1 MPSFIE
7 MDAAVCLALL
17 LLGSSVHLGVMGFST
32 GSPPSLCDPM
42 RLWHNSTSAQTTA
55 APYTVT
61 AYPATYKPGDQITV
75 SLRGSPDSFQGFL
88 LQAQEVGGN
97 DSVGSFTVTD
107 SATSRLIACGGMMNS
122 TVTQASDSMKTLVVV
137 TWTAPTSGSLGDIEF
152 RATFVKV
159 LGVFWEDVK
168 SSPVREEATLAP
180 STIFGTL
187 TAPITRD
194 SCGRTKSCFELPSG
208 CDPASDGDCLFASA
222 TADPAGRGGVFI
234 ELQGNS
240 SGYIAIIGLPGNLSM
255 GDAFVCAQP
264 ENATFWFVHAAF
276 DGSSLQEKAE
286 AGVDTIKGS
295 VEDDLIKCSFIVRD
309 LLEHKSGVVSLAVG
323 MFANGTLGDPDV
335 QLTTNVTVDLLQ
347 FAFHELT
354 SVPVSSTSS
363 AFFSTTPPST
373 AVHSTTIGNFTGS
386 ITSDGCQQTKTCL
399 AVPKGCDPANMGNCL
414 FVSTAY
420 LPDQADDIFFE
431 LQGLSGGYIAAIL
444 SADNQTGTAFVCTR
458 EENSTFG
465 FLCASYN
472 GSVLTEKSQNN
483 IASVKGAVDEDV
495 IQCTFIVKSLGTRR
509 RRAVNRDFFILLAVG
524 DHRGGEVSCVLLW
537 SGR

>member
-1 MPSFIE
+1 
-7 MDAAVCLALL
+7 AVCLALL

-159 LGVFWEDVK
+159 LGVFWEDKLEMNNVPLPIYQK
-168 SSPVREEATLAP
+168 HHVAP
-180 STIFGTL
+180 
-187 TAPITRD
+187 
-194 SCGRTKSCFELPSG
+194 LP
-208 CDPASDGDCLFASA
+208 
-222 TADPAGRGGVFI
+222 
-234 ELQGNS
+234 
-240 SGYIAIIGLPGNLSM
+240 
-255 GDAFVCAQP
+255 
-264 ENATFWFVHAAF
+264 
-276 DGSSLQEKAE
+276 
-286 AGVDTIKGS
+286 
-295 VEDDLIKCSFIVRD
+295 
-309 LLEHKSGVVSLAVG
+309 
-323 MFANGTLGDPDV
+323 
-335 QLTTNVTVDLLQ
+335 
-347 FAFHELT
+347 T
-354 SVPVSSTSS
+354 S
-363 AFFSTTPPST
+363 FFSTTPPST

-444 SADNQTGTAFVCTR
+444 SADNQTVRAPP
-458 EENSTFG
+458 E
-465 FLCASYN
+465 L
-472 GSVLTEKSQNN
+472 VLSWL
-483 IASVKGAVDEDV
+483 S
-495 IQCTFIVKSLGTRR
+495 
-509 RRAVNRDFFILLAVG
+509 
-524 DHRGGEVSCVLLW
+524 W
-537 SGR
+537 